1 MTNIATVGIWVA
13 SLLFLGGGLL
23 ALGVF
28 AL

>member
-1 MTNIATVGIWVA
+1 MTNMTMVGIWVA

-23 ALGVF
+23 ALSVF

>member
-1 MTNIATVGIWVA
+1 MSNMTMVGFWVA

-23 ALGVF
+23 ALSVF